1 MAAQPEETGLI
12 VAQSSALV
20 LPSVSAD
27 GMRAAMRA
35 YTELKAAVLTDADYQ
50 PIKLRGEVKKFVKRS
65 GWRKL
70 AVAFS
75 VSSDKIAEEID
86 YDDAGNIVRARVT
99 YRATAPNG
107 RHEDGTGACSL
118 YERCCPPKNC
128 PQARWDNHRCCPGKA
143 GGCDGLHAFSKPDH
157 DIVATAETRAKN
169 RACADL
175 FAYGELSA
183 EEMQGVDRSEADQG
197 SQHSRV
203 NVRLTND
210 RLGGPVAPAA
220 APVPPAPRAKVTNPI
235 VIKPQKADAA
245 PAPQPPAAPPSE
257 VLEGEVAEEAVAV
270 AASAE
275 VPSAPPPLRTVAVA
289 YAEELQRMRFLVSG
303 RPSKV
308 VTAAQEALD
317 KASMEAFGRH
327 FGRLTTDE
335 VETLVE
341 RLASA
346 IKAKG
351 GKLPEVK

>member
-235 VIKPQKADAA
+235 VIKPQKPDAAPSPAPAA
-245 PAPQPPAAPPSE
+245 PAPE
-257 VLEGEVAEEAVAV
+257 VIEGEVAEEAVAV
-270 AASAE
+270 E
-275 VPSAPPPLRTVAVA
+275 VPSAPPSPVTLAVA
-289 YAEELQRMRFLVSG
+289 YAEELARMSLMVGG
-303 RPSKV
+303 RPKRV
-308 VTAAQEALD
+308 IEAAQSALD
-317 KASMEAFGRH
+317 KRAQESFGRH